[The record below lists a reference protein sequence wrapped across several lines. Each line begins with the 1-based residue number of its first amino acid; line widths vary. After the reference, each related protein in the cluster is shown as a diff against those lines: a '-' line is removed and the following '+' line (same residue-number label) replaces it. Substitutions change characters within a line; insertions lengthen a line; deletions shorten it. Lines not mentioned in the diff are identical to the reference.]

1 MRAVHVVSVLLVLA
15 GAAPLGAQPR
25 PDDPLAQVVSSD
37 PLELARVVDR
47 LGDGAVQARLGAMG
61 TDTATLDP
69 AIVGAAVRASPWL
82 HAPEEALPRLA
93 EIAACRDPHLAPAA
107 ALAIVRIS
115 ERLTR
120 AELDAR
126 EGDDAPIR
134 AVLPALAALGEEAAA
149 RADLRRAILRAREH
163 LRALVEG

>member
-61 TDTATLDP
+61 TDTTTLDP

-93 EIAACRDPHLAPAA
+93 EIAACRDPHLAP
-107 ALAIVRIS
+107 LAIVRIS

-120 AELDAR
+120 ADLDAR